1 MAADIGHAAELLNLC
16 YAIGL
21 PFGALGRPT
30 GGAMLISAPVPS
42 DARAVAFDASCI
54 ETIGASVYSAG

>member
-21 PFGALGRPT
+21 PFGALGRPM
-30 GGAMLISAPVPS
+30 GDADAHFPS
-42 DARAVAFDASCI
+42 DARAVALDASCI
-54 ETIGASVYSAG
+54 ETMSAPVYSSE